1 MKQSINVYDHDE
13 IRISKGG
20 EGEETCYN
28 GQSCAICLFLTIF
41 TEENSIVKIHKC
53 TSSHFQTNFKLIPR
67 KQLENN
73 IKKQHNTNQNNFGLN
88 LLTLRGRVVI

>member
-1 MKQSINVYDHDE
+1 MLQWAKLCNLSFSDDIY
-13 IRISKGG
+13 RR
-20 EGEETCYN
+20 
-28 GQSCAICLFLTIF
+28 
-41 TEENSIVKIHKC
+41 NSIVKIHKC